1 MKGTDMPTTDK
12 IAAKIGEAKAT
23 IASKTSGSYTELQDI
38 REDLESLK
46 NNVVELTRHLQTD
59 GTLLADKMAKKA
71 KLRAVELKDAG
82 REEMYRIE
90 DRVREHPSQSIA
102 VAFLAGVVASFL
114 FGGRRD

>member
-1 MKGTDMPTTDK
+1 MKGTDKMSTEK
-12 IAAKIGEAKAT
+12 ITAKISDAKASLAAKAAG
-23 IASKTSGSYTELQDI
+23 GYGELQDI

-46 NNVVELTRHLQTD
+46 HNVIELTRHLQSD
-59 GTLLADKMAKKA
+59 GTLVAEKIAKRA

-82 REEMYRIE
+82 RDELERLE
-90 DRVREHPSQSIA
+90 DRVRDYPSQSIA